1 MFWHIFNTQN
11 FTLDNSNYDNKVV
24 LYSNDLKTM
33 NQNFTF
39 MLDKYSKIEKII
51 ISDKKGSL
59 LKSRIYKK

>member
-1 MFWHIFNTQN
+1 MFWHIFNTKN
-11 FTLDNSNYDNKVV
+11 FTLDDSNYNNKVV
-24 LYSNDLKTM
+24 LYSNDLKKM

-51 ISDKKGSL
+51 VSDKKGSL